1 MTTEKQAPYRL
12 TLAPMEGKRRTFEC
26 KVGITKRAGAM
37 RHARE
42 WASDVGSGVIHVEE
56 LQTVEGGGKKYVR
69 VASASVEGGKLTR
82 WL

>member
-1 MTTEKQAPYRL
+1 MTGVAPYRVVL
-12 TLAPMEGKRRTFEC
+12 VPVGAKPPRMLDAKR
-26 KVGITKRAGAM
+26 GIKTRAGAK

-69 VASASVEGGKLTR
+69 VASASVEGGKLKGWT
-82 WL
+82 